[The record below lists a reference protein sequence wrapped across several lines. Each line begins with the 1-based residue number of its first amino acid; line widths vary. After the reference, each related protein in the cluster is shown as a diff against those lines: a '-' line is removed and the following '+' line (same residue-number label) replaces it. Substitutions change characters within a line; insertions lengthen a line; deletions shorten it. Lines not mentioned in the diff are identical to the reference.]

1 MEYLRRNS
9 NGIVIAPSC
18 RTRINGIENS
28 FLNQRGNDVEDE
40 VDNDCYCGC
49 RDHELDRSFDNLKD
63 HEHDRHNNDQRS
75 ETHRNY
81 PLVKDAPEG
90 SVSIPST
97 DEPNR
102 FFSQV
107 DRATRNPRCDF

>member
-1 MEYLRRNS
+1 MALFICHW
-9 NGIVIAPSC
+9 GAH
-18 RTRINGIENS
+18 
-28 FLNQRGNDVEDE
+28 FLSTICYIFILPKTDVEDE